1 MKQLSNLYNMTTVT
15 KTEYIID
22 AKNKRLGKVAT
33 EAASIL
39 NGKNSP
45 QFAAH
50 ILPPVTV
57 KIENA
62 HLLDIPEKK
71 QSEIYQSYSG
81 YPGGRKTER
90 LDHLAK
96 RLGYAAV
103 LERTIKGMLPKNKL
117 QKLKMQN
124 LIISE

>member
-1 MKQLSNLYNMTTVT
+1 MTTT
-15 KTEYIID
+15 TDKIEYVIN
-22 AKNKRLGKVAT
+22 ANGKRLGKVAT

-50 ILPPVTV
+50 IVPPVTV
-57 KIENA
+57 KIEDA
-62 HLLDIPEKK
+62 RLLDIPEGK

-81 YPGGRKTER
+81 HPGGRKEER

-96 RLGYAAV
+96 RLGFAEV
-103 LERTIKGMLPKNKL
+103 LRRTINGMLPKNKL

-124 LIISE
+124 LTITE